1 MALSKDV
8 FVVGT
13 LQMLKGTDEKV
24 CEEEIRFKMYGYQS
38 NHLPQTPDVGAS
50 HSLNIAEK
58 KNQPSIAGR

>member
-1 MALSKDV
+1 MALSEDV

-13 LQMLKGTDEKV
+13 FQIMNGTDEKA
-24 CEEEIRFKMYGYQS
+24 CEEEIRFTMYAYQS
-38 NHLPQTPDVGAS
+38 NHLPQTSDVGAS